1 MINWALILGVS
12 SGFGAATARAFA
24 EEGYGIIGVHLD
36 RASTIGDVKTL
47 IEELK
52 SKARGVHFFNVNAA
66 DAEKRMFV
74 LDEIENKIFKK
85 GSDTVRCL
93 MHSLAFGTLKP
104 YLGDKSDD
112 DLTQKQLEMT
122 IDVMGNSIVYWTRDV
137 VRRNLMARGGKI
149 FGMTSSG
156 GHRVIYGYGAVS
168 AAKAVLES
176 HCRQLAMELP
186 KFGISVSPVQAG
198 VTNTPAMRK
207 IPRSDLIVEDALRRN
222 PFDRLTTPEDVAE
235 IIVSITKQK
244 GNWMNG
250 NMIYADGGENIVEL

>member
-1 MINWALILGVS
+1 M
-12 SGFGAATARAFA
+12 
-24 EEGYGIIGVHLD
+24 
-36 RASTIGDVKTL
+36 GDVNQL
-47 IEELK
+47 IADI
-52 SKARGVHFFNVNAA
+52 KAKGVEAHFYNINAA
-66 DAEKRMFV
+66 DAEKRKFV
-74 LDEIENKIFKK
+74 LDEVENKIFKK
-85 GSDTVRCL
+85 DNDTIKCML
-93 MHSLAFGTLKP
+93 HSLAFGTLKP
-104 YLGDKSDD
+104 YLGDNPKD

-122 IDVMGNSIVYWTRDV
+122 IDVMGNSIVYWAQDI
-137 VRRNLMARGGKI
+137 VRRKLMTAGGKI

-186 KFGISVSPVQAG
+186 KFGITASPIQAG

-207 IPRSDLIVEDALRRN
+207 IPKSDLIVEDALRRN

-235 IIVSITKQK
+235 IIVSITKLK
-244 GNWMNG
+244 GMWMNG

>member
-1 MINWALILGVS
+1 MRYWALILGAS

-24 EEGYGIIGVHLD
+24 DEGYGIIGVHFD
-36 RASTIGDVKTL
+36 RAAAMEGVNKL
-47 IEELK
+47 IQDLK
-52 SKARGVHFFNVNAA
+52 SKNIPVHYFNVNAA
-66 DAEKRMFV
+66 DETKRKYV
-74 LDEIENKIFKK
+74 LDEIEKIFVK
-85 GSDTVRCL
+85 GEDTLRCL
-93 MHSLAFGTLKP
+93 LHSIAFGTLKP
-104 YLGDKSDD
+104 YIGEKPED

-122 IDVMGNSIVYWTRDV
+122 IDVMGNSIVYWSRDV
-137 VRRNLMARGGKI
+137 VRRNLMDPGGKI

-176 HCRQLAMELP
+176 HCRQLAMELAR
-186 KFGISVSPVQAG
+186 FGISVSPVQAG
-198 VTNTPAMRK
+198 VTDTPAMRK
-207 IPRSDLIVEDALRRN
+207 IPNSDAIVEDALRRN
-222 PFDRLTTPEDVAE
+222 PFHRLTTPEDVAE

>member
-1 MINWALILGVS
+1 MRYWSLILGAS
-12 SGFGAATARAFA
+12 SGFGAATARTFA
-24 EEGYGIIGVHLD
+24 DEGYGIIGVHLD
-36 RASTIGDVKTL
+36 RAATMEGVNKL
-47 IEELK
+47 INELK
-52 SKARGVHFFNVNAA
+52 SKGVPVHYFNVNAA
-66 DAEKRMFV
+66 DASKRAYV
-74 LDEIENKIFKK
+74 LDEVGKIFKK
-85 GSDTVRCL
+85 GEDTIRCML
-93 MHSLAFGTLKP
+93 HSLAFGTLKP
-104 YLGDKSDD
+104 YLGEKPED

-122 IDVMGNSIVYWTRDV
+122 IDVMGNSIVYWARDI

-176 HCRQLAMELP
+176 HCRQLAMELA

-198 VTNTPAMRK
+198 VTDTPAMRK
-207 IPRSDLIVEDALRRN
+207 IPNSDAIVEDALRRN
-222 PFDRLTTPEDVAE
+222 PFHRLTTPEDVAE